1 MLFIIFYLMLT
12 FATCKWII
20 SNLANTMKAKITPNV
35 SVGNLSQLD
44 TLIAKQTKNVWK
56 IWHIIVK

>member
-1 MLFIIFYLMLT
+1 MLT